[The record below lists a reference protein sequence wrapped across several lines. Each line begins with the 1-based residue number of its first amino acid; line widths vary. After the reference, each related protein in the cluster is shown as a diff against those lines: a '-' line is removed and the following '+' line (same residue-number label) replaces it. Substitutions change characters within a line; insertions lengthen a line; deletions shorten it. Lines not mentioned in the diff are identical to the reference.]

1 MKKEQRP
8 EVALNLGPFDW
19 FLEGIAAAGMI
30 LLLLLP
36 AVYYTELPDT
46 IPQHFNARGE
56 ADGFGPK
63 TTLWLLPI
71 LGVALYTL
79 LTILVRVPHTFNYSV
94 QITSENAE
102 QQYRMAT
109 QMIRVLKVL
118 IVGLF
123 AYLIQGI
130 IRVATAQTTA
140 LDERMMW
147 FFVGTILI
155 TVVGYT
161 ILSFRKR

>member
-8 EVALNLGPFDW
+8 EIALNFGPFDW

-63 TTLWLLPI
+63 ITLWILPI
-71 LGVALYTL
+71 LGVVLYMI
-79 LTILVRVPHTFNYSV
+79 LTILVRIPSIIPSRSHLKMPNSNTAWQLRWFGYS
-94 QITSENAE
+94 
-102 QQYRMAT
+102 RC
-109 QMIRVLKVL
+109 L
-118 IVGLF
+118 
-123 AYLIQGI
+123 
-130 IRVATAQTTA
+130 
-140 LDERMMW
+140 
-147 FFVGTILI
+147 
-155 TVVGYT
+155 
-161 ILSFRKR
+161 LSVFLPT